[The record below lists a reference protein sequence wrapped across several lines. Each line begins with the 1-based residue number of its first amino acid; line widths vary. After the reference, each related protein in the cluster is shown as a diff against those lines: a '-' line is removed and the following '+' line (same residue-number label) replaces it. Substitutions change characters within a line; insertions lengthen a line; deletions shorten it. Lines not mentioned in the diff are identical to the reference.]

1 MTVTRKRIS
10 RHQVTVPRLGFQ
22 PLLAADAVVNVLV
35 PGDRVSAIAKLQEML
50 RITNPKLY
58 CLRAHND
65 KKYVLDLS
73 QETLLFSNHTLT
85 ADAKPKEGEDIA
97 GFLQRVMGGSANAAR
112 LHLFAE
118 EEAEGWVSCV
128 GDAASWSGIT

>member
-1 MTVTRKRIS
+1 M
-10 RHQVTVPRLGFQ
+10 
-22 PLLAADAVVNVLV
+22 
-35 PGDRVSAIAKLQEML
+35 
-50 RITNPKLY
+50 
-58 CLRAHND
+58 
-65 KKYVLDLS
+65 LDLS